1 MSSTHKDEIGGS
13 QDSEFSGR
21 GRKRK
26 LSSEPNQLQL
36 PAGIEVV
43 RIEDSTPEKIPS
55 ETPTAAIRRRSRRG
69 SDGFSEDPIIQREV
83 EDSIHIDGL
92 ERVADT
98 SNLDS
103 ANVSANQ
110 SKSHI

>member
-1 MSSTHKDEIGGS
+1 MEELWGITRKIGAKHKSLESAGTLGKGS
-13 QDSEFSGR
+13 EQTILD
-21 GRKRK
+21 K
-26 LSSEPNQLQL
+26 
-36 PAGIEVV
+36 
-43 RIEDSTPEKIPS
+43 DSTPEKIPS
-55 ETPTAAIRRRSRRG
+55 ETPTTAIRRRSRRG
-69 SDGFSEDPIIQREV
+69 SDGFNEDPIIQREV

-110 SKSHI
+110 SKFHI